1 MSVVKRIH
9 EKIDGNFEEHL
20 ARIQSYL
27 RQPSISSTGQGMK
40 ETAEMTCSYIRELLG
55 GETTL
60 VPTSGYPVVFGKLK
74 SNTSD
79 RTIFVYGMYDTQPV
93 EPLDKWVSPPFEA
106 RVVGDRIIARGAINT
121 KGPLIGFFNAL
132 KSILDVTGD
141 LPFNF
146 VIGVE
151 GEEEQG
157 SIHLPEFADKC
168 ADELKKCEVIY
179 MPMPNQPSEEAPPV
193 LNLGFKGI
201 VYLELECTTNPLD
214 VHSSQAAILPNPAW
228 RLIWALS
235 SMRGEDGVLVEG
247 FYENVEPPSPE
258 DLYYVDSQADTVVK
272 MMTAPYE
279 VMNYRGKSVKAMARE
294 LVFSPSPIN
303 IDGFISGWTGA
314 GTKTIVPCR
323 ALAKIDVR
331 LVPNMTGE
339 EVINKIKN
347 HLKKHGFD
355 DIEVRVLSN
364 YGWIKTS
371 VKEKVIQAAIKTFK
385 EFGYETMI
393 HPMRPGSAPMYLFC
407 REPFNMKMLFGG
419 LGHGGLAH
427 APNEYIMVNGLRNFE
442 KSIVSFLYNY
452 SQMQS

>member
-1 MSVVKRIH
+1 MSAAREIH
-9 EKIDGNFEEHL
+9 ERIDEKFEEHL
-20 ARIQSYL
+20 RRIQTYL
-27 RQPSISSTGQGMK
+27 RQPSISSTGQGMR
-40 ETAEMTCSYIRELLG
+40 ETAEMTCGYIREMLG
-55 GETTL
+55 GEATL

-74 SNTSD
+74 SNTSK

-106 RVVGDRIIARGAINT
+106 RIVGDRIIARGAINT
-121 KGPLIGFFNAL
+121 KGPLMGFLNAL
-132 KSILDVTGD
+132 ESILEVTGD

-157 SIHLPEFADKC
+157 SIHLQEFVNKC
-168 ADELKKCEVIY
+168 ADDLKMCETLY
-179 MPMPNQPSEEAPPV
+179 MPVPNQPSESAPPV

-201 VYLELECTTNPLD
+201 VYLELECVTNPLD

-228 RLIWALS
+228 RMIWALN

-258 DLYYVDSQADTVVK
+258 DLHYVDSQADTVVK
-272 MMTAPYE
+272 MMTTPYD
-279 VMNYRGKSVKAMARE
+279 VKRFRGKNVKAMARE
-294 LVFSPSPIN
+294 LVFAPSPIN
-303 IDGFISGWTGA
+303 IDGFSSGWTGPA
-314 GTKTIVPCR
+314 TKTIVPSR

-339 EVINKIKN
+339 EIIEKIKA
-347 HLKKHGFD
+347 HLTKHGFD
-355 DIEVRVLSN
+355 DIEIRVLSN
-364 YGWIKTS
+364 YGWVKTS
-371 VKEKVIQAAIKTFK
+371 VREKAVQAAIKTFR
-385 EFGYETMI
+385 EFGYEPVI

-427 APNEYIMVNGLRNFE
+427 APNEYIMVNGLRDFE

-452 SQMQS
+452 SQM

>member
-1 MSVVKRIH
+1 MLNVENIHKYIDEHFDEHLKRIQ
-9 EKIDGNFEEHL
+9 D
-20 ARIQSYL
+20 YL

-40 ETAEMTCSYIRELLG
+40 ETAEMTCNYIRDLLE
-55 GETTL
+55 GEATL
-60 VPTSGYPVVFGKLK
+60 VTTSGYPVVFGKLK
-74 SNTSD
+74 SRTSS
-79 RTIFVYGMYDTQPV
+79 RTIFAYGMYDTQPV
-93 EPLDKWVSPPFEA
+93 EPIDRWMSPPFEA
-106 RVVGDRIIARGAINT
+106 RIVGDRIIARGAINT
-121 KGPLIGFFNAL
+121 KGPLMGFFNAL
-132 KSILDVTGD
+132 KSIIEVTGD

-157 SIHLPEFADKC
+157 SIHLPEFAEKC
-168 ADELKKCEVIY
+168 SDDLKRCETLY
-179 MPMPNQPSEEAPPV
+179 MPVPNQPSEGAPPV

-201 VYLELECTTNPLD
+201 VYLELECNTNPMD

-228 RLIWALS
+228 RLIWALN

-258 DLYYVDSQADTVVK
+258 DLNYVDSQSDTVVK
-272 MMTAPYE
+272 MMTAPYD
-279 VMNYRGKSVKAMARE
+279 VKRFRGRSTKAMARE
-294 LVFSPSPIN
+294 LVFAPSPIN
-303 IDGFISGWTGA
+303 IDGFISGWTGP
-314 GTKTIVPCR
+314 GTKTIVPSK

-339 EVINKIKN
+339 EVVEKIRN
-347 HLKKHGFD
+347 HLKKHGFN

-371 VKEKVIQAAIKTFK
+371 VKEKVVQAAIKTFK
-385 EFGYETMI
+385 EFGYETVI

-427 APNEYIMVNGLRNFE
+427 APNEYMMVNGIKDFE
-442 KSIVSFLYNY
+442 KSIISFLYNY
-452 SQMQS
+452 SQM